1 MKRAT
6 IVRVLTLALSAA
18 LAAVALAACMPQA
31 NTANEEQKANR
42 QYMAQV
48 NQTMDDLSD
57 KLEGFTDAVV
67 RGDVVTM
74 RTQADN
80 ALKVLDE
87 LEALEAPEVLAD
99 VKAGYVE
106 GCASLREALRAYVDL
121 YTEID
126 SASDAQPFDFSN
138 YGTRLKEI
146 QKAYD
151 EGIAKLQETDAK
163 AAEL

>member
-6 IVRVLTLALSAA
+6 IIRVLTLALSAA

-106 GCASLREALRAYVDL
+106 GCASLREALKAYVDL

>member
-106 GCASLREALRAYVDL
+106 GCASLREALKAYVDL

>member
-6 IVRVLTLALSAA
+6 IVRVVTLALAATLAALALSA
-18 LAAVALAACMPQA
+18 CMPQSNA
-31 NTANEEQKANR
+31 ASEEQEANR

-48 NQTMDDLSD
+48 NQAMADLSD

-74 RTQADN
+74 RTQVDS
-80 ALKVLDE
+80 ALKVIDQ
-87 LEALEAPEVLAD
+87 LEQMEAPEVLAD

-106 GCASLREALRAYVDL
+106 GCNSLRSALNSYVDL
-121 YTEID
+121 YTEMA
-126 SASDAQPFDFSN
+126 SATDAQPFDFSS
-138 YGTRLKEI
+138 YATRLKEI

-163 AAEL
+163 AAQL

>member
-99 VKAGYVE
+99 VKAGYVD
-106 GCASLREALRAYVDL
+106 GCTSLREALKAYVDL

>member
-1 MKRAT
+1 MKRTT
-6 IVRVLTLALSAA
+6 IVRVITLALGAA
-18 LAAVALAACMPQA
+18 LAAVALSACMSQTD
-31 NTANEEQKANR
+31 TASEEQEANR

-48 NQTMDDLSD
+48 NQAMADLSD

-80 ALKVLDE
+80 ALKVLDD

-99 VKAGYVE
+99 IKAGYVD
-106 GCASLREALRAYVDL
+106 GCASLREALKAYVDL
-121 YTEID
+121 YTEIA
-126 SASDAQPFDFSN
+126 SASDDQSFDFSS

-146 QKAYD
+146 QAAYD
-151 EGIAKLQETDAK
+151 EGIAKLQETDAL

>member
-6 IVRVLTLALSAA
+6 IARIATLALAAA
-18 LAAVALAACMPQA
+18 LAAMALTACMPQT
-31 NTANEEQKANR
+31 NTANEEQEANR

-48 NQTMDDLSD
+48 NQTTAELAD

-67 RGDVVTM
+67 RGDVVSM

-87 LEALEAPEVLAD
+87 LEQIEAPEVLAE

-106 GCASLREALRAYVDL
+106 GCASLRTALNSYVDL
-121 YTEID
+121 YTEIA
-126 SASDAQPFDFSN
+126 SATDAQPYDFSG
-138 YGTRLKEI
+138 YAERLKEI
-146 QKAYD
+146 QQAYD
-151 EGIAKLQETDAK
+151 AGIDKLKETDAK
-163 AAEL
+163 AAAL

>member
-18 LAAVALAACMPQA
+18 LAAVALTACMPQA
-31 NTANEEQKANR
+31 NTASEEQKANR

-48 NQTMDDLSD
+48 NQIMADLSD

-74 RTQADN
+74 RTQADK

-87 LEALEAPEVLAD
+87 LEAIEAPEVLAD
-99 VKAGYVE
+99 VKAGYVD
-106 GCASLREALRAYVDL
+106 GCASLREALKAYVDL

-146 QKAYD
+146 QKTYD